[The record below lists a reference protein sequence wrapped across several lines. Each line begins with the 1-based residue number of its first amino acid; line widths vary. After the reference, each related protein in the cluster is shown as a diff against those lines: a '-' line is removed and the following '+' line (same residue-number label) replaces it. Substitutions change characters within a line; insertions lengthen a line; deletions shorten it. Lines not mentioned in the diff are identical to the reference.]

1 MGFVSPLQGQDISA
15 SRPNPQKRNIIIQ
28 RLALA
33 PWWLLLILLGMLIF
47 YVQVSSSVAYASA
60 WEFVKQGIIITI
72 RVTLISYA
80 MALVMGLVIA
90 VLRRPTKSP
99 VYNLLVYQPV
109 TVYVEVI
116 RGIPTLVLVYYM
128 SFVFVPRAFVP
139 AMNDLGDYFLAQGV
153 NVFGVGD
160 LLAELRGRSIPEE
173 YRAMIALAIS
183 YSAFMSE
190 IFRAGIES
198 VEIGQREAALSMGLS
213 RWQVMRFIVLP
224 QAFRNILPPLG
235 NDFIALLKESSL
247 VSAIGV
253 ADISR
258 KARDFNS
265 STFSLFPGYNTVAI
279 TYLAMTLSL
288 AVLVKLLEWYLG
300 RSRRKM

>member
-1 MGFVSPLQGQDISA
+1 MGFVSPLQGNEIA
-15 SRPNPQKRNIIIQ
+15 ESRPNPQKRNILIQ

-33 PWWLLLILLGMLIF
+33 PWWLLVILLGMLFF
-47 YVQVSSSVAYASA
+47 YIQVSSTAAYASA
-60 WEFVKQGIIITI
+60 WEFVKQGITVTL
-72 RVTLISYA
+72 RVTFISYGL
-80 MALVMGLVIA
+80 ALVMGLLIA
-90 VLRRPTKSP
+90 ILRRPTKSP
-99 VYNLLVYQPV
+99 IYNLLVYQPV
-109 TVYVEVI
+109 TIYVEVV

-128 SFVFVPRAFVP
+128 AFVFVPRALVP
-139 AMNDLGDYFLAQGV
+139 ALNDMGDYLIRQNIAILGA
-153 NVFGVGD
+153 GEY
-160 LLAELRGRSIPEE
+160 LSELKGRSISEE
-173 YRAMIALAIS
+173 YRAIIALAIS

-190 IFRAGIES
+190 IFRAGIQS

-213 RWQVMRFIVLP
+213 RWQVMRFVVLP

-265 STFSLFPGYNTVAI
+265 STFSLFPGYNTVAV

-288 AVLVKLLEWYLG
+288 AIFIKILEWYLE
-300 RSRRKM
+300 RSRAKN